1 MEFPCI
7 VPHFASIRAVI
18 GRKRAG
24 APPPRGHIRGK
35 LSISGVRIAI
45 HFLHPHAQLYCTC
58 ACACACA
65 CACICAACGTRD
77 MKKKTKSY
85 ILP

>member
-24 APPPRGHIRGK
+24 APRGHIRAAK
-35 LSISGVRIAI
+35 ISISGSPYTFYIHMHNSTAHVHAHVHVHVHAYVR
-45 HFLHPHAQLYCTC
+45 P
-58 ACACACA
+58 
-65 CACICAACGTRD
+65 AARET
-77 MKKKTKSY
+77 
-85 ILP
+85 

>member
-24 APPPRGHIRGK
+24 APPGQDIRGK
-35 LSISGVRIAI
+35 ISISGSPYTFYIHMHNSTAHVHAHVHVHVHAYVR
-45 HFLHPHAQLYCTC
+45 P
-58 ACACACA
+58 
-65 CACICAACGTRD
+65 AARET
-77 MKKKTKSY
+77 
-85 ILP
+85 

>member
-24 APPPRGHIRGK
+24 APRGQDIRGK
-35 LSISGVRIAI
+35 ISISGSPYTFYIHMHNSTAHVHAHVHVHVHAYVRPA
-45 HFLHPHAQLYCTC
+45 
-58 ACACACA
+58 
-65 CACICAACGTRD
+65 TRE
-77 MKKKTKSY
+77 T
-85 ILP
+85 

>member
-24 APPPRGHIRGK
+24 APRGPGARPHIPRGKI
-35 LSISGVRIAI
+35 SISGSPYTFYIHMHNSTAHVHAHVHVHVHAYVR
-45 HFLHPHAQLYCTC
+45 P
-58 ACACACA
+58 
-65 CACICAACGTRD
+65 AARET
-77 MKKKTKSY
+77 
-85 ILP
+85 

>member
-24 APPPRGHIRGK
+24 APRGHIRGK
-35 LSISGVRIAI
+35 ISISGSPYTFYTHMHNSTAHVHAHVHVHVHAYVR
-45 HFLHPHAQLYCTC
+45 P
-58 ACACACA
+58 
-65 CACICAACGTRD
+65 AARGET
-77 MKKKTKSY
+77 
-85 ILP
+85 

>member
-24 APPPRGHIRGK
+24 APRGQDIRGK
-35 LSISGVRIAI
+35 ISISGSPYTFYIHMHNSTAHVHAHVHVHVHAYVR
-45 HFLHPHAQLYCTC
+45 P
-58 ACACACA
+58 
-65 CACICAACGTRD
+65 AARET
-77 MKKKTKSY
+77 
-85 ILP
+85 